1 MSSTKKFT
9 LKSSEGKIFE
19 VDEAV
24 ALQSQTIKKM
34 IEEDCPD
41 REIPLS
47 HAPSNSVLKVI
58 EYCRKHVEPASSEDD
73 LKAWDADF
81 IKVDCDTF
89 CGLIVAAFDL
99 EIKNL
104 QDLTCKFVEN
114 MLPGDETAKLL
125 RMCFNFDPK
134 LLSEY

>member
-1 MSSTKKFT
+1 M
-9 LKSSEGKIFE
+9 
-19 VDEAV
+19 
-24 ALQSQTIKKM
+24 ALQSQKIKKM
-34 IEEDCPD
+34 IKEDCAD

-47 HAPSNSVLKVI
+47 HVPNNSVLKVI
-58 EYCRKHVEPASSEDD
+58 EYCRKHAEAASSEDD

-89 CGLIVAAFDL
+89 CGLIMAAFQL
-99 EIKNL
+99 EIKSL

-114 MLPGDETAKLL
+114 MLPGGDETGKLL
-125 RMCFNFDPK
+125 RMCFNCDPK